1 MMLICRASA
10 SYFRNVGTRNRSTTC
25 TGLSE
30 WKGEGEGGKEKVGE
44 REKERGGGGGGVAT
58 ERESKSVT
66 LISIIIYWQVCI

>member
-30 WKGEGEGGKEKVGE
+30 WKGEGEGGREKVGE
-44 REKERGGGGGGVAT
+44 REKERGGGGGDR
-58 ERESKSVT
+58 ERKQSVT